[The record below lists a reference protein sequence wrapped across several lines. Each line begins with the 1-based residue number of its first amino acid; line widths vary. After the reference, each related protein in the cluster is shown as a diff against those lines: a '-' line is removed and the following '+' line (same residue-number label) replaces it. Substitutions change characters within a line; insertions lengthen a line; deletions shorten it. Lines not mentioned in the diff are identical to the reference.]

1 MAESD
6 ILIADVKGNIGTLT
20 INRPERRNA
29 LSPDLL
35 IKLHLTLGE
44 WAKQGAI
51 RVVIITGGAGKA
63 FSSGFDIASIPAGL
77 TPEMEELMKTANPLE
92 LALTTVKNFP
102 YPTIAMMNG
111 YAFGAGCNLTVCCDI
126 RIAVDDVS
134 VGMPPAKLG
143 LVYHPEGLRQF
154 IEVVGMA
161 RAREIFFSGRTYRG
175 AAVLAMGLVNYLVPR
190 TELEEKTW
198 ALAEEIA
205 VNAPL
210 SLRGMKRIF
219 NMLGES
225 AVLGINAAAEA
236 DQFIAEAFRS
246 EDLREGQT
254 AFFEKRTPV
263 FKGR

>member
-1 MAESD
+1 MAETE
-6 ILIADVKGNIGTLT
+6 ILLQEIKGNIGTLT
-20 INRPERRNA
+20 FNRPERRNA
-29 LSPDLL
+29 LSPELL
-35 IKLHLTLGE
+35 IKLHLTLRE
-44 WAKQGAI
+44 WALQGAI

-63 FSSGFDIASIPAGL
+63 FSSGFDIASIPTNL
-77 TPEMEELMKTANPLE
+77 SPEMEALMKTANPLD
-92 LALTTVKNFP
+92 LALSSVRNFP

-111 YAFGAGCNLTVCCDI
+111 YAYGAGCNLAVCCDI

-161 RAREIFFSGRTYRG
+161 RAREIFFSGKTYRG
-175 AAVLAMGLVNYLVPR
+175 AEVLAMGLVNYLVPR
-190 TELEEKTW
+190 TELEAKTR

-205 VNAPL
+205 VNAPI

-219 NMLGES
+219 NMLGDA
-225 AVLGINAAAEA
+225 AVLGIDAAAEA
-236 DQFIAEAFRS
+236 DRFMAEAFRS

-254 AFFEKRTPV
+254 AFFEKRKPL